1 MEKLSREDLELMKKR
16 LYEFGIFP
24 AKTVNTALSLYSELD
39 ELKKALN
46 IYDTNLILEVK
57 EVNRVKDE
65 LEEIKARVREVRE
78 KWEKDKK
85 EYDRVVKEGC
95 INSEVC
101 DAKLASDI
109 LGDVLRDLTA
119 ILGKE
124 QPAEG
129 EGEDGNIK
137 I

>member
-1 MEKLSREDLELMKKR
+1 MGKLTREDLELMKKR

-65 LEEIKARVREVRE
+65 LEEIKARVREVKKKYERRLNHNVFYT
-78 KWEKDKK
+78 DKLIYK
-85 EYDRVVKEGC
+85 EFIADLSAIGKGERC
-95 INSEVC
+95 SE
-101 DAKLASDI
+101 
-109 LGDVLRDLTA
+109 
-119 ILGKE
+119 
-124 QPAEG
+124 
-129 EGEDGNIK
+129 
-137 I
+137 